1 MTKEE
6 LSEFLERK
14 DFKSIRASLEEMN
27 PVDIAS
33 LLEDLPDNEL
43 AVTFRLI
50 DKTAAAETFSYM
62 DADQQQLLLTIFTN
76 KEIKEVLDAMFTD
89 DTVDL
94 LEDMPAN
101 VVSRIL
107 ANLGKEERKAVNE
120 ILRYPEDSAG
130 SIMTTEFVD
139 LRRHMT
145 VNEAFSKIRSTGLDK
160 ETVYTC
166 YVISNDRNLEGVITV
181 LDMLMSDGESRIED
195 IMDDNVISINT
206 HADREQA
213 AQMLSK
219 YNFLALPVVDGENRL
234 VGIVTFD
241 DAVDVLTEEATEDI
255 EKMAAILPSE
265 KTYLKTGIFSTF
277 KQRIPWLLLLMIS
290 ATFTSM
296 IITNFE
302 EYLSSLVGGAVL
314 IAFIPMLTDTG
325 GNAGGQ
331 ASVTIIRGLAL
342 GDIELRDWFRVL
354 WKEIRVAVICGVT
367 LAACNF
373 VKLLLVDRLLLGNT
387 GVNLSVDTVVCLTLI
402 AAVLIAKIV
411 GCLLPLLAK
420 RLGFDPAV
428 MASPFIT
435 TIVDALALLAYFGIA
450 LLVLPVTV

>member
-181 LDMLMSDGESRIED
+181 LDMLMADGESRIED

-367 LAACNF
+367 LASCNF

>member
-107 ANLGKEERKAVNE
+107 ANLGKDERKAVNE

-181 LDMLMSDGESRIED
+181 LDMLMADGESRIED

>member
-181 LDMLMSDGESRIED
+181 LDMLMADGESRIED

-234 VGIVTFD
+234 VGIVTFA

-255 EKMAAILPSE
+255 EKMAAILPPQ

>member
-181 LDMLMSDGESRIED
+181 LDMLMADGESRIED

-241 DAVDVLTEEATEDI
+241 DAVDVLTKEATEDI

>member
-181 LDMLMSDGESRIED
+181 LDMLMADGDSRIED
-195 IMDDNVISINT
+195 IMDYNVISINT